1 MSDLLKA
8 GATMLA
14 DSCPVCG
21 SPLFKIGNEIRC
33 SHCDKPVVFVKNNED
48 ETKATGSTL
57 LVEIEGTI
65 LTKLRE
71 INGQIKNEVDVVR
84 LRDLSSLLF
93 NWLETLEKLRKI
105 QRS

>member
-14 DSCPVCG
+14 ESCPVCG

-48 ETKATGSTL
+48 ITKTTGSTL
-57 LVEIEGTI
+57 LVNLEETI

-71 INGQIKNEVDVVR
+71 INSLIKTEVDVDR
-84 LRDLSSLLF
+84 LQDLCSLLSS
-93 NWLETLEKLRKI
+93 WLEALEKIRKI

>member
-14 DSCPVCG
+14 DNCPVCG
-21 SPLFKIGNEIRC
+21 SPLFKIGNEVRC

-48 ETKATGSTL
+48 LTKAAGSAL
-57 LVEIEGTI
+57 LVEIEETI

-71 INGQIKNEVDVVR
+71 INDQIKTEVDDGR

-93 NWLETLEKLRKI
+93 SWLEALEKLRKI